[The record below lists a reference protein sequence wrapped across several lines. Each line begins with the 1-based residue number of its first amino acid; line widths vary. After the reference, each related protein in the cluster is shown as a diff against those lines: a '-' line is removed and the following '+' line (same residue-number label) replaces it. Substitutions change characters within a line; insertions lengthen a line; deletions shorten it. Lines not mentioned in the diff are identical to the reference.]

1 MEYTYPYY
9 YKKFKC
15 TADQCS
21 DTCCAGW
28 QIAID
33 KKTLKKY
40 RKVTGPFGNRLNN
53 SIDWSEQTFHQYE
66 NRRCAFL
73 NEQNLCDIC
82 LEAGEELLCKT
93 CRRYPRHYEE
103 FENLREISL
112 SLSCPEAAKLILG
125 TNRPVYF
132 ETREQKTDIEEYDV
146 FDFFLFTKLQEIR
159 EFLFEI
165 IRREEMSLE
174 VKMAL
179 LLVAVHDLQNR
190 LSRQELFAVDDLL
203 MRYRKKDF
211 LEKVRKKWRRY
222 ENRGDVRCYLMHG
235 MMYRIHQLEVLNPKW
250 EAWLKKCQR
259 LLYEEMAPDIYISR
273 RNEFCREYVSRSYEY
288 ERLLEYFIF
297 SYFCGAVY
305 DGNAFGKFKLAVVHT
320 LLIRE
325 LNMASWL
332 MNGKKF
338 SFEDQIE
345 ISHRYAR
352 EIEHSDIN
360 LDKVDQMMSEDPFF
374 DLDHLLVC
382 TLG

>member
-9 YKKFKC
+9 YKQFKC
-15 TADQCS
+15 TAHQCS

-40 RKVTGPFGNRLNN
+40 KKEKGPFGNRLYN
-53 SIDWSEQTFHQYE
+53 SVDWPEGTFLQYDHK
-66 NRRCAFL
+66 RCAFL

-82 LEAGEELLCKT
+82 LEAGEEYLCKT

-112 SLSCPEAAKLILG
+112 SLSCPEAARLILG
-125 TNRPVYF
+125 TKRPISF
-132 ETREQKTDIEEYDV
+132 KTREQESDTEEYDV

-159 EFLFEI
+159 EFLFET
-165 IRREEMSLE
+165 IRREDMSFE
-174 VKMAL
+174 IKTAL
-179 LLVAVHDLQNR
+179 MLAAVHDLQNR

-203 MRYRKKDF
+203 KRYRQPDF
-211 LEKVRKKWRRY
+211 PEKIQKKWRRY
-222 ENRGDVRCYLMHG
+222 ENRGEVRCYLMHG
-235 MMYRIHQLEVLNPKW
+235 MMYRLHQLEVLDPEW
-250 EAWLKKCQR
+250 ESWLKKCEG
-259 LLYEEMAPDIYISR
+259 LLYEETPPGIYISR
-273 RNEFCREYVSRSYEY
+273 REEFCTAYADRNYEY

-305 DGNAFGKFKLAVVHT
+305 DGNAFGKLKLAVVHT

-325 LNMASWL
+325 LNLASW
-332 MNGKKF
+332 MIKKEAY

-352 EIEHSDIN
+352 EIEHSDLN
-360 LDKVDQMMSEDPFF
+360 LHKIDKMMSEDPFF